1 MIDARWRAL
10 AVLATAR
17 VAMGFQFQAVASV
30 APFLQ
35 QDMGLDYGQIGL
47 LIGLFM
53 LPGIAIALP
62 GGLLGARFGDKQ
74 VTLVGLALLAIGGAI
89 CAGATSYPTLF
100 TGRLLAGIGGVLLN
114 VLMTKMVADWF
125 AGREMVLAMSIL
137 INTWPI
143 GIGLALL
150 GLGPL
155 AQAAGWG
162 AAFALVGTLAAAGL
176 MSLALFYR
184 PSPDAAPPAQGLG
197 LDRLSRDEFRLVCL
211 AAIPWT
217 LYNGA
222 YASLVAF
229 LPTLFLARGHS
240 IAAAGSL
247 AGLQTLVIILSVQA
261 GGILVQRFKAP
272 NFVVAVGMLG
282 WAVAIGLLLFSPWPL
297 AMVILAG
304 LIGGIPA
311 AVLVSTPAEV
321 LRPASR
327 GPGNGVFYT
336 IFYLGMAVYPPIAG
350 RLLDLTGAAEAP
362 ILFAALTML
371 ACLAMLGVFRAAQ
384 RRYLLVLT

>member
-1 MIDARWRAL
+1 M
-10 AVLATAR
+10 LATAR
-17 VAMGFQFQAVASV
+17 VAMGFQFQAAASV

-35 QDMGLDYGQIGL
+35 ADLGLDYGQIGL
-47 LIGLFM
+47 LVGLFM

-74 VTLVGLALLAIGGAI
+74 VTLAGLALLAIGGAI
-89 CAGATSYPTLF
+89 CAGATSYPMLF
-100 TGRLLAGIGGVLLN
+100 SGRLLAGIGGVLLN

-143 GIGLALL
+143 GIGMALL

-155 AQAAGWG
+155 ALASGWG
-162 AAFALVGTLAAAGL
+162 LAFGLTGALAGAGL
-176 MSLALFYR
+176 LGVAMLYR
-184 PSPDAAPPAQGLG
+184 PAPAAAPPAQGLG
-197 LDRLSRDEFRLVCL
+197 LDRMSRGELRLVCL
-211 AAIPWT
+211 AAMPWM
-217 LYNGA
+217 LFNGG
-222 YASLVAF
+222 YSVLVAF
-229 LPTLFLARGHS
+229 LPTLFIARGYS

-272 NFVVAVGMLG
+272 NLVVAVGTLG
-282 WAVAIGLLLFSPWPL
+282 WAFALGLLVLSPWPL
-297 AMVILAG
+297 TMVVLAG
-304 LIGGIPA
+304 LIGGLPA
-311 AVLVSTPAEV
+311 AVLVSLPAEV
-321 LRPASR
+321 LRPQAR
-327 GPGNGVFYT
+327 GPGNGIFYT
-336 IFYLGMAVYPPIAG
+336 IFYLGMAVYPPLAG
-350 RLLDLTGAAEAP
+350 HLLDLSGAAEAP
-362 ILFAALTML
+362 VVLAAVTVL

>member
-10 AVLATAR
+10 AVLAAAR

-35 QDMGLDYGQIGL
+35 QDLGLDYGQIGL
-47 LIGLFM
+47 LVGLFM

-74 VTLVGLALLAIGGAI
+74 VTLIGLALLAVGGAI
-89 CAGATSYPTLF
+89 CAAASSYPILF

-125 AGREMVLAMSIL
+125 AGRETVLAMSIL

-155 AQAAGWG
+155 ALAVGWG
-162 AAFALVGTLAAAGL
+162 IAFALAGTLAAAGL
-176 MSLALFYR
+176 LGLALLYR
-184 PSPDAAPPAQGLG
+184 PAPDAAPPALGLG

-211 AAIPWT
+211 AAVPWM
-217 LYNGA
+217 LFNGA

-261 GGILVQRFKAP
+261 GGILVQRFKTP
-272 NFVVAVGMLG
+272 NLVVAIGMLG
-282 WAVAIGLLLFSPWPL
+282 WAAAIGLLLVTPWPL
-297 AMVILAG
+297 AMVVLAG

-311 AVLVSTPAEV
+311 AVLVSLPAEV
-321 LRPASR
+321 LRPQAR
-327 GPGNGVFYT
+327 GPGNGIFYT
-336 IFYLGMAVYPPIAG
+336 IFYLGMAVYPPMAG

-362 ILFAALTML
+362 ILLAAITML
-371 ACLAMLGVFRAAQ
+371 ACLAMLGIFRAVQ